1 MNMTSIAGGD
11 GVPSE
16 PDWRS
21 LYADELDVAE
31 AHDQW
36 GIVTREMSSAGT
48 LVVANEHAIQRLIEF
63 RVIYQRSSRHVAEH
77 GPILKAK
84 RAKVGQWNP
93 HWSAMRQASAEITV
107 LEARLGLDPVARGKA
122 TKVQRAKK
130 APRAADAY
138 LKAVPK

>member
-1 MNMTSIAGGD
+1 MMSSIPGGA
-11 GVPSE
+11 GVPLE
-16 PDWRS
+16 PDWQS
-21 LYADELDVAE
+21 LYNDTLDIAE
-31 AHDQW
+31 AREQW
-36 GIVTREMSSAGT
+36 GIVTREMASAGT
-48 LVVANEHAIQRLIEF
+48 LVVANEDAIRRLIEF

-84 RAKVGQWNP
+84 RAKIGQWNP
-93 HWSAMRQASAEITV
+93 HWSVMRQASAEITV

-130 APRAADAY
+130 APRAADTY

>member
-1 MNMTSIAGGD
+1 MMSIPGGA

-16 PDWRS
+16 PDWQS
-21 LYADELDVAE
+21 LYNDTLDIAE
-31 AHDQW
+31 AREQW
-36 GIVTREMSSAGT
+36 GIVTREMASAGT
-48 LVVANEHAIQRLIEF
+48 LVVANEDAIRRLIEF

-84 RAKVGQWNP
+84 RAKIGQWNP
-93 HWSAMRQASAEITV
+93 HWSVMRQASAEITV

-122 TKVQRAKK
+122 TKVTRVKK
-130 APRAADAY
+130 APRAADTY